1 VSKRKRGEQ
10 QEPAV
15 PCTSETRLLPPP
27 PPLSSPPPP
36 PLFPPPPPPPAPPP
50 AGASQS
56 LIHHARSFLPF
67 VPESLYHPP
76 FSVEFLEI
84 YNDLCQCESSLN
96 ASSTF
101 NEIQDVLADC
111 QLLYSRISD
120 ERHCTLVLL
129 DRTQDLETNIRLK
142 FFRCCHRVIR
152 HAAQMADDIETFRYV
167 KVVPMQAPSS
177 SDVEAILR
185 TTDDL
190 AASLYAEL
198 EPLKLLYFQE
208 IRPILV
214 SYWEDESSSDD
225 EYDSALSEA
234 LERELHPPE

>member
-1 VSKRKRGEQ
+1 MSKRQRGEQ

-15 PCTSETRLLPPP
+15 PCISRTWLPP
-27 PPLSSPPPP
+27 SC
-36 PLFPPPPPPPAPPP
+36 
-50 AGASQS
+50 ASQA
-56 LIHHARSFLPF
+56 LIQYVQSFFPFLP
-67 VPESLYHPP
+67 VSLYHPP
-76 FSVEFLEI
+76 FSVEFLET

-101 NEIQDVLADC
+101 TEINDVLADC
-111 QLLYSRISD
+111 QLVYSRIFD
-120 ERHCTLVLL
+120 EQNGTFEGDPLL
-129 DRTQDLETNIRLK
+129 LRRTQDLETNIRLK

-152 HAAQMADDIETFRYV
+152 HAAQLADDIETFRYV
-167 KVVPMQAPSS
+167 KAVPMQAPSP

-190 AASLYAEL
+190 AASLYDEL

-208 IRPILV
+208 VRPILV

-225 EYDSALSEA
+225 EYDSALSA
-234 LERELHPPE
+234 ASERELHPDE